1 MAALVAHGRGPEH
14 RPGRSLVRGT
24 SRYDRSRQMVATKPP
39 TPRERW
45 LLNVLS
51 AALFTFGGGAV
62 VLLETFGSSS
72 TIGINGAPTIA
83 FGWIGL
89 VVGVPWLAIALL
101 RRRPP

>member
-1 MAALVAHGRGPEH
+1 
-14 RPGRSLVRGT
+14 
-24 SRYDRSRQMVATKPP
+24 MVATKTP

-45 LLNVLS
+45 MLNVLS
-51 AALFTFGGGAV
+51 ASVFTLGGGAI

-89 VVGVPWLAIALL
+89 AVGVPWLFFALI
-101 RRRPP
+101 RRRPPA